1 MRNCLAVFP
10 LQWSG
15 LDYFAG
21 VIRLFAEL
29 KGSNFRLRHC
39 EPEDFTPDHVRS
51 GRFDGFIV
59 SVPGDG
65 RAMKALAAS
74 EKPTVLVNISDRTL
88 SARTR
93 NIASVW
99 VDNFDIGR
107 IGAAHLHGRGE
118 FKSYAFVY
126 FRQHPDWE
134 FYARER
140 ETAFRS
146 ELNKS
151 GIRALSFPTDG
162 DFSDKALARWLEGL
176 PKPAALLAENDKT
189 SVRILACCK
198 KLRLSV
204 PGDIAL
210 LGVDDVPALTTGED
224 RSLSSIRPDFGA
236 IGYRAAEEL
245 VRLLRGKT
253 TRRHLEIVIPVT
265 EISLRDS
272 TRGAPSASRL
282 VADAQRFIESN
293 AERPLSPKEIAAQL
307 GRSRRLVDLRFRQS
321 LGKTLSEA
329 IEDARMSRVVGEL
342 ADPGASVV
350 QIARKLNF
358 KSANQLSRIFKRH
371 YGKTIREFPGAYPDR

>member
-1 MRNCLAVFP
+1 MKNCLAVFP

-29 KGSNFRLRHC
+29 KGNDFRLHHC
-39 EPEDFTPDHVRS
+39 EPEDFSPDHVRG
-51 GRFDGFIV
+51 GRFDGYIV

-74 EKPTVLVNISDRTL
+74 EKPTVLVNISDRAL

-93 NIASVW
+93 SITSVW
-99 VDNFDIGR
+99 VDNFNIGR
-107 IGAAHLHGRGE
+107 IGAEHLRERGE

-146 ELNKS
+146 ELRKS
-151 GIRALSFPTDG
+151 GIHAHSFPPDG
-162 DFSDKALARWLEGL
+162 DFSDKALARWLDGL

-189 SVRILACCK
+189 SIRILACCK

-210 LGVDDVPALTTGED
+210 LGVDDVPALTTGEE

-245 VRLLRGKT
+245 VRLLRGRT
-253 TRRHLEIVIPVT
+253 TRRHREIVIPVT
-265 EISLRDS
+265 EISIRDS
-272 TRGAPSASRL
+272 TRGALSAARL
-282 VADAQRFIESN
+282 VADARRFIETN
-293 AERPLSPKEIAAQL
+293 AERPLSPREIAAQL
-307 GRSRRLVDLRFRQS
+307 GKSRRLVDLRFRQT
-321 LGKTLSEA
+321 LGKTLSEV
-329 IEDARMSRVVGEL
+329 IEDVRMARVVSEL
-342 ADPGASVV
+342 EDPGATVV

-358 KSANQLSRIFKRH
+358 KSPNQLTRVFKRH
-371 YGKTIREFPGAYPDR
+371 FGKSIRTHLGSAHSP